1 MTIRLA
7 TESRTAVG
15 TLLASLAQDVRF
27 ALRSFRL
34 NLLFTVAAV
43 VTLVSPG
50 LTDVGHGRAP
60 LDLPQSQAAPAAA
73 PFKDSD
79 PVPDQ
84 VRQETFRL
92 VWETVR
98 DKYFDATLGGVD
110 WNAVRTRYEP
120 EVRKAATIKDLH
132 DVLNRMVHELP
143 ATHLNVLGFGFT
155 QTVEP
160 DAMHPDY
167 LLLRAGDEGILVFS
181 VPEDSPV
188 WRAGIRPGYRVLG
201 IGDVTMPDAAAI
213 HSAPAR
219 LLSQATRLLT
229 GPLSS
234 EVPVRVLDEKNR
246 ERTVTLA
253 RTVPL
258 KKRNYGRA
266 EVRSSRVRPRVA
278 YLWFDAWGI
287 DLPAKLEPVL
297 AGLGDTDGLILDLRQ
312 NRGGMNPGVDRLAK
326 FLMADA
332 GLLAMT
338 TPRGEERREW
348 RHEGSGEAAYRGK
361 VAIIIDEASGSASE
375 VFAAAIQE
383 KGRAVV
389 VGHRSYGGV
398 LNSTQ
403 LPLPTGGVLQYPHS
417 DMTTPKG
424 GRIEGRG
431 VVPDIAVD
439 LKRADLLAGR
449 DTVLERAIEAIQPAK
464 R

>member
-1 MTIRLA
+1 MMFRRVRIGVAGLVVAFVSLGLA
-7 TESRTAVG
+7 
-15 TLLASLAQDVRF
+15 
-27 ALRSFRL
+27 
-34 NLLFTVAAV
+34 
-43 VTLVSPG
+43 
-50 LTDVGHGRAP
+50 DVGYGRAP
-60 LDLPQSQAAPAAA
+60 GNLPQGQAAPAA
-73 PFKDSD
+73 PVFKDSD

-110 WNAVRTRYEP
+110 WNAVRTRDDP
-120 EVRKAATIKDLH
+120 EVRKAATVKDLH
-132 DVLNRMVHELP
+132 DVLNRMVHELQ
-143 ATHLNVLGFGFT
+143 ASHLNVLGHGVT

-167 LLLRAGDEGILVFS
+167 ILLRAGDEGILVFS
-181 VPEDSPV
+181 VPEDSPL

-201 IGDVTMPDAAAI
+201 IGDVTLPDAAAV
-213 HSAPAR
+213 HAAPAR
-219 LLSQATRLLT
+219 SLSQATRLLT

-234 EVPVRVLDEKNR
+234 EVQVRVLDETSR
-246 ERTVTLA
+246 ERTVTLT

-258 KKRNYGRA
+258 KKRNLARV
-266 EVRSSRVRPRVA
+266 EVRSSRVRPRIG

-297 AGLGDTDGLILDLRQ
+297 AGFADTDGIILDLRQ

-332 GLLAMT
+332 GLLGAI
-338 TPRGEERREW
+338 TPRGGERREW
-348 RHEGSGEAAYRGK
+348 RHEGGGDAAYRGK
-361 VAIIIDEASGSASE
+361 VVIVIDEASGSASE
-375 VFAAAIQE
+375 VFTAAMQE
-383 KGRAVV
+383 FGRAVV
-389 VGHRSYGGV
+389 VGRTSFGGV

-431 VVPDIAVD
+431 VVPDIPAE
-439 LKRADLLAGR
+439 LRRADLLAGR
-449 DTVLERAIEAIQPAK
+449 DTVLERAIDAIQPAK

>member
-1 MTIRLA
+1 MTPRPFRAGVAGLVVA
-7 TESRTAVG
+7 LV
-15 TLLASLAQDVRF
+15 SLAL
-27 ALRSFRL
+27 A
-34 NLLFTVAAV
+34 N
-43 VTLVSPG
+43 
-50 LTDVGHGRAP
+50 VGHGRAP
-60 LDLPQSQAAPAAA
+60 ADLPQSQAAPAAA

-98 DKYFDATLGGVD
+98 DKYFDPTLGGVD

-120 EVRKAATIKDLH
+120 EVRKAATIRDLH

-143 ATHLNVLGFGFT
+143 GSHLNVLGHGFT
-155 QTVEP
+155 QVVEP
-160 DAMHPDY
+160 DAIVPDSIS
-167 LLLRAGDEGILVFS
+167 LRAGDEGILVFA

-188 WRAGIRPGYRVLG
+188 WRTGIRPGYRVLG

-219 LLSQATRLLT
+219 PLSQATRLLT

-258 KKRNYGRA
+258 KKRNIARA
-266 EVRSSRVRPRVA
+266 EVRSSRIRPRIG
-278 YLWFDAWGI
+278 YLWFDSWAI
-287 DLPAKLEPVL
+287 DLPAKLEPAL
-297 AGLGDTDGLILDLRQ
+297 AELRDTDGLVLDLRQ
-312 NRGGMNPGVDRLAK
+312 NRGGTNPGVDRLAK

-332 GLLAMT
+332 GLLAVT

-348 RHEGSGEAAYRGK
+348 RHQGSGEDAYRGK
-361 VAIIIDEASGSASE
+361 LAIIVDEASGSASE
-375 VFAAAIQE
+375 VFTAAMQE
-383 KGRAVV
+383 RGRAIV
-389 VGHRSYGGV
+389 VGRTSFGGV

-403 LPLPTGGVLQYPHS
+403 QPLPTGGVLQYPHS

-424 GRIEGRG
+424 GRVEGRG
-431 VVPDIAVD
+431 VIPDILVD

-449 DTVLERAIEAIQPAK
+449 DTVLERAIEAVQSAK